1 VKLLNRLPANGP
13 PSVSPATQ
21 PALTRACDTDRVCGR
36 YASSRRDV
44 ELVSELRPAS
54 VVGEE
59 LPPSW
64 NLAPTQPARV
74 VLERLV
80 WDEPDAAP
88 DRRLRT
94 LRWGLIPSWAKDVR
108 IGSRLINA
116 RKETVTEKPAYQAA
130 ASRRRCLVPA
140 DGYFEWERRADQPA
154 AVPHFLH
161 RGDQLLTFAGLYEL
175 WPDPDL
181 RADDPAR
188 WVWSFT
194 ILTTRAP
201 DALGHIH
208 DRSPVVIPVDL
219 RGAWLDPA
227 LTHPSAVRD
236 LLAAVPEPRFEAHEV
251 STAVNDHR
259 NNSPQLI
266 NPV

>member
-1 VKLLNRLPANGP
+1 M
-13 PSVSPATQ
+13 
-21 PALTRACDTDRVCGR
+21 CGR

-44 ELVSELRPAS
+44 ELVSELEAES

-74 VLERLV
+74 VLERA
-80 WDEPDAAP
+80 PHNPPGAATQ
-88 DRRLRT
+88 RQLRT
-94 LRWGLIPSWAKDVR
+94 MRWGLIPSWADDIKV
-108 IGSRLINA
+108 GSRLINA
-116 RKETVTEKPAYQAA
+116 RKETVVEKPAFQAA

-140 DGYFEWERRADQPA
+140 DGYFEWERRIGSKAT
-154 AVPHFLH
+154 VPHFLH
-161 RGDQLLTFAGLYEL
+161 VRGDLLSLAGLYEL
-175 WPDPDL
+175 WPDPDVPKN
-181 RADDPAR
+181 DPDR

-208 DRSPVVIPVDL
+208 DRSPVVVPPEL
-219 RGAWLDPA
+219 RGDWLDPA
-227 LTHPSAVRD
+227 VTDHGSVRD
-236 LLAAVPEPRFEAHEV
+236 LLAAIPQPRFEAYEV

-259 NNSPQLI
+259 NNAPNLI
-266 NPV
+266 SAI